1 MMEIVRD
8 QVFPKIKGLHSQG
21 SFAEHMKDA
30 IFMIPSA
37 KLLDQV
43 VQLLSAIDMN
53 DKDTKG
59 DLYEYLLSKL
69 QQSGVNGQFRTPRN
83 IIQMMVELMK
93 PKVDETICD
102 PSSGTCGFLMA
113 ALEYVEANQKQEINK
128 PDNRQACE

>member
-1 MMEIVRD
+1 
-8 QVFPKIKGLHSQG
+8 
-21 SFAEHMKDA
+21 MKDA

-43 VQLLSAIDMN
+43 VQLLSAINMD

-83 IIQMMVELMK
+83 LIK
-93 PKVDETICD
+93 
-102 PSSGTCGFLMA
+102 
-113 ALEYVEANQKQEINK
+113 
-128 PDNRQACE
+128 